1 MGTAEI
7 TGLAKA
13 FQDYGSWVL
22 VVLLGLAVIALWKRG
37 NSVQDARLS
46 DAEKHR
52 VELTALLTKSI
63 ENDKD
68 QTHALLSL
76 TDVIK
81 GRANV

>member
-1 MGTAEI
+1 MDPVSAITSAAPFWGPIVGILLLVAGYLFKELRAENKSRI
-7 TGLAKA
+7 E
-13 FQDYGSWVL
+13 D
-22 VVLLGLAVIALWKRG
+22 
-37 NSVQDARLS
+37 N
-46 DAEKHR
+46 EKHR

-68 QTHALLSL
+68 QTHALMAL

>member
-1 MGTAEI
+1 MDPVNAITAAAPFW
-7 TGLAKA
+7 GP
-13 FQDYGSWVL
+13 L
-22 VVLLGLAVIALWKRG
+22 VGVLLLVAGYLFKELRAESKSRFE
-37 NSVQDARLS
+37 

-68 QTHALLSL
+68 QTHALMAL

-81 GRANV
+81 GRLNV

>member
-1 MGTAEI
+1 MGELAAAAE
-7 TGLAKA
+7 TLSK
-13 FQDYGSWVL
+13 YGAWGIVA
-22 VVLLGLAVIALWKRG
+22 VLLLVCRVLWNRG
-37 NSVQDARLS
+37 NTTQDARLA

-52 VELTALLTKSI
+52 VELTNLLTKSI

-68 QTHALLSL
+68 QTHALMAL